1 MERPGKPAMLSSG
14 SDSTLPMRAGVS
26 RPSLR
31 KVVSNRL
38 RQAILTGEW
47 SDGDRLNEVDIAQ
60 WLGVS
65 RGVVREAI
73 RELESSGLI
82 ENIPYRGTFVKGL
95 TAERVR
101 ELCSLRAVLEE
112 YAIDLAI
119 DRLTDQDVRHLSTLV
134 DEMRPVAIRGEGTE
148 LVELD
153 MDFHRQVYSLSG
165 HHLLIDALKQLSG
178 QIQSFILAS
187 KVIYS
192 LFPTLEA
199 VVETHEPILSALR
212 ERDHQKARQA
222 VRDHIFEVG
231 ERLVQILEVE
241 DQQEIESPSNRG
253 V

>member
-1 MERPGKPAMLSSG
+1 MDRPGKPAMLSPE
-14 SDSTLPMRAGVS
+14 SDSTLPPRAGVS

-38 RQAILTGEW
+38 RQAILKGEL
-47 SDGDRLNEVDIAQ
+47 SDGDRLNETDIAQ

-65 RGVVREAI
+65 RGLVREAI
-73 RELESSGLI
+73 RELESSGLV
-82 ENIPYRGTFVKGL
+82 ENIPYRGTFVTGL
-95 TAERVR
+95 TPERVM
-101 ELCSLRAVLEE
+101 ELYSLRAVLEE

-119 DRLTDQDVRHLSTLV
+119 DRITDQDIRDLSMLV
-134 DEMRPVAIRGEGTE
+134 DEMRAFAMRGEGTE

-153 MDFHRQVYSLSG
+153 MEFHRRVCSLSN
-165 HHLLIDALKQLSG
+165 HHLLIDTLKRLSG

-192 LFPTLEA
+192 LFPTLDA

-222 VRDHIFEVG
+222 VRDHICEVG
-231 ERLVQILEVE
+231 ERMVRILRDE
-241 DQQEIESPSNRG
+241 DQPEIESPSGRG
-253 V
+253 A